1 MKLNKETIK
10 LCKILLSAG
19 AIFLSSAFLLTAIR
33 LLMYVVAI
41 PQGVLGY

>member
-1 MKLNKETIK
+1 MKLNKQTIR
-10 LCKILLSAG
+10 LCKVFLSAG

-41 PQGVLGY
+41 PQGILGY